1 MSELEVAVTNEFSA
15 DCATDT
21 TIARIVDY
29 ALATDFAN
37 LPGPVVHECKR
48 RLIDTFGCA
57 IAGFDDEPS
66 RIARIVALKG
76 EAAGG
81 ATILG
86 TGRHV
91 LPELACF
98 ANGVAMRC
106 MDGNDCFPGGGG
118 HPSGVIAPVL
128 AAAQMAGAD
137 ARAVIAAIVIGYDA
151 HYRLWQACRVL
162 RKGFDHSFYSAV
174 AAAVAVAK
182 VLRLDRAAFANA
194 LAIAITPNLPFAVTR
209 RGALS
214 MWKGC
219 AEAHAAKN
227 GLFAAELARAGMS
240 GPALA
245 IEGAMAVRA
254 LFGPFELA
262 AFPNEGGDYA
272 ILRTDMKFYVTE
284 YHSQGPIFAALK
296 LRSEIDLAAVTA
308 ITIHTYEFAYREIGS
323 GAEKWRP
330 LTRETAD
337 HSMPYIVAAA
347 LADGAFSDAVFA
359 PARFADPKILALAD
373 TISVREDADINR
385 DYPRKFR
392 CRVDITTADGATR
405 SASVDYPHGHH
416 LDPVSDAEVE
426 AKFRELAG
434 RKLPR
439 EKVEALLATLWGFDK
454 AANADAVFALADIEA
469 GRD

>member
-1 MSELEVAVTNEFSA
+1 M
-15 DCATDT
+15 TDGS
-21 TIARIVDY
+21 IARIVDY
-29 ALATDFAN
+29 ALATDFAS
-37 LPGPVVHECKR
+37 LPAAVVHEGKR
-48 RLIDTFGCA
+48 RLIDTCGCA
-57 IAGFDDEPS
+57 VAGFDDEPS
-66 RIARIVALKG
+66 RIARAVALKS
-76 EAAGG
+76 EITGG
-81 ATILG
+81 ASVLG
-86 TGRHV
+86 TRRRA

-98 ANGVAMRC
+98 ANGVAARC

-128 AAAQMAGAD
+128 AAAQVA
-137 ARAVIAAIVIGYDA
+137 AVDGRGIIAAIVIGYDV
-151 HYRLWQACRVL
+151 HYRLWQACQVI
-162 RKGFDHSFYSAV
+162 RKGFDHPFYSAV
-174 AAAVAVAK
+174 AAAAGVAK
-182 VLRLDRAAFANA
+182 VLGLDRGAFTNA

-245 IEGAMAVRA
+245 IEGAMAVRET
-254 LFGPFELA
+254 FGPFALA

-272 ILRTDMKFYVTE
+272 ILRADMKFHVTE

-296 LRSEIDLAAVTA
+296 LRRDIDIDAIAA
-308 ITIHTYEFAYREIGS
+308 ITIYTYEFAYREIGS

-359 PARFADPKILALAD
+359 PERFNDAKILAIAD
-373 TISVREDADINR
+373 KITIREDADINR
-385 DYPRKFR
+385 DYPGKFR
-392 CRVDITTADGATR
+392 CRVDITTRDGTTR
-405 SASVDYPHGHH
+405 SAGVDYPHGHH
-416 LDPVSDAEVE
+416 LDPMSDAEVE
-426 AKFRELAG
+426 AKFRELAS

-439 EKVEALLATLWGFDK
+439 EKVDATLRALWGFQ
-454 AANADAVFALADIEA
+454 ASGADGIFEIVDIEA
-469 GRD
+469 GRA

>member
-1 MSELEVAVTNEFSA
+1 VKDA
-15 DCATDT
+15 

-29 ALATDFAN
+29 ALATDFAG
-37 LPGPVVHECKR
+37 LPAAVVHEAKR
-48 RLIDTFGCA
+48 HLIDTFGLA

-66 RIARIVALKG
+66 RIARTVARGG
-76 EAAGG
+76 ESAGG
-81 ATILG
+81 ASILG
-86 TGRHV
+86 ARRRA

-118 HPSGVIAPVL
+118 HPSGVVAPVL
-128 AAAQMAGAD
+128 AAGQMVNAD
-137 ARAVIAAIVIGYDA
+137 GRAMIAAIAIGYDV
-151 HYRLWQACRVL
+151 HWRLWQACRVL
-162 RKGFDHSFYSAV
+162 RKGFDHPFYSGVAA
-174 AAAVAVAK
+174 AAAVAK
-182 VLRLDRAAFANA
+182 VMGLDRAAFANA

-240 GPALA
+240 GPELA
-245 IEGAMAVRA
+245 IEGAMAVRE
-254 LFGPFELA
+254 LFGPFELKP
-262 AFPNEGGDYA
+262 FPNAGGEHA
-272 ILRTDMKFYVTE
+272 LLLTDMKFHVTE

-296 LRSEIDLAAVTA
+296 LAREIDVAAITA

-347 LADGAFSDAVFA
+347 LADGAFSDEVFA
-359 PARFADPKILALAD
+359 PARFADPKILAIAD
-373 TISVREDADINR
+373 KITIRENAEMNR
-385 DYPRKFR
+385 DFPGKFR
-392 CRVDITTADGATR
+392 CRVEIAMRDGATR

-416 LDPVSDAEVE
+416 LDPMSDAEVE
-426 AKFRELAG
+426 AKFRALAG
-434 RKLPR
+434 RKLAG
-439 EKVEALLATLWGFDK
+439 EKVEALLTALWGFDK
-454 AANADAVFALADIEA
+454 AAGADEVFAIAEIEA
-469 GRD
+469 DR

>member
-1 MSELEVAVTNEFSA
+1 VTDA
-15 DCATDT
+15 
-21 TIARIVDY
+21 TIARIVEY
-29 ALATDFAN
+29 ALATNFTS
-37 LPGPVVHECKR
+37 LPAAVVHDCKR

-57 IAGFDDEPS
+57 VAGFDDTPS
-66 RIARIVALKG
+66 RIARAVGLNG
-76 EAAGG
+76 ESAGG

-86 TGRHV
+86 TGRRA

-128 AAAQMAGAD
+128 AAGQMAAAD
-137 ARAVIAAIVIGYDA
+137 GRALIAAIVVGYDV

-174 AAAVAVAK
+174 AAAAGVAK
-182 VLRLDRAAFANA
+182 VLGLDRAAFTNA

-219 AEAHAAKN
+219 AEAHAARN
-227 GLFAAELARAGMS
+227 GLFAAELAREGMS

-245 IEGAMAVRA
+245 IEGAMAVRE

-262 AFPNEGGDYA
+262 AFPLDGGAFA
-272 ILRTDMKFYVTE
+272 ILRADMKFYVTE

-296 LRSEIDLAAVTA
+296 LRREIDIDAIAA
-308 ITIHTYEFAYREIGS
+308 INIGTYEFAHREIGS

-337 HSMPYIVAAA
+337 HSMPYIVAVA

-359 PARFADPKILALAD
+359 PERFADPKILALAD
-373 TISVREDADINR
+373 KILIRQEGEFNR
-385 DYPRKFR
+385 DYPGKFR
-392 CRVDITTADGATR
+392 CRVDITTHDGITR
-405 SASVDYPHGHH
+405 SAGVDYPHGHH
-416 LDPVSDAEVE
+416 LDPMSDQEVE
-426 AKFRELAG
+426 AKFRDLAS

-439 EKVEALLATLWGFDK
+439 ERVDTALTALWGFDE
-454 AANADAVFALADIEA
+454 APQADGIFEIVDIEA
-469 GRD
+469 GRA

>member
-1 MSELEVAVTNEFSA
+1 VTDA
-15 DCATDT
+15 
-21 TIARIVDY
+21 TIARIVDH
-29 ALATDFAN
+29 ALATDFAR
-37 LPGPVVHECKR
+37 LPAAVVHECKR

-66 RIARIVALKG
+66 RIARTVAL
-76 EAAGG
+76 G
-81 ATILG
+81 AESTRGASILG
-86 TGRHV
+86 TRRRA

-98 ANGVAMRC
+98 VNGVAMRC

-118 HPSGVIAPVL
+118 HPSGVIAPVM
-128 AAAQMAGAD
+128 ATGQMAGVD
-137 ARAVIAAIVIGYDA
+137 GRALIAAITIGYDV

-162 RKGFDHSFYSAV
+162 RKGFDHPFYSAV
-174 AAAVAVAK
+174 AAAAGVAK

-219 AEAHAAKN
+219 AEAHAARN

-240 GPALA
+240 GPERA
-245 IEGAMAVRA
+245 IEGAMAVRE

-262 AFPNEGGDYA
+262 HFPNEGGDHAIQDFA
-272 ILRTDMKFYVTE
+272 ILLADMKFHVTE

-296 LRSEIDLAAVTA
+296 LRREIDVDAITA
-308 ITIHTYEFAYREIGS
+308 ITIHTYEFAFREIGS

-359 PARFADPKILALAD
+359 PERFTDPKILAIAD
-373 TISVREDADINR
+373 KITIREDAEINR
-385 DYPRKFR
+385 DFPGRFR
-392 CRVDITTADGATR
+392 CRVDITTRDGATH
-405 SASVDYPHGHH
+405 SAGVDYPHGHH
-416 LDPVSDAEVE
+416 LDPMSDAEVE
-426 AKFRELAG
+426 AKFRGLAA
-434 RKLPR
+434 RKLAT
-439 EKVEALLATLWGFDK
+439 EKVDALLAALWEFDK
-454 AANADAVFALADIEA
+454 TASADGIFEIVDIEA
-469 GRD
+469 GRGAS

>member
-1 MSELEVAVTNEFSA
+1 M
-15 DCATDT
+15 TDDA

-29 ALATDFAN
+29 ALATEFAR
-37 LPGPVVHECKR
+37 LPQRVVHECKR

-57 IAGFDDEPS
+57 VAGFDDEPS
-66 RIARIVALKG
+66 RIARAVARTG
-76 EAAGG
+76 EANG
-81 ATILG
+81 ASLLG
-86 TGRHV
+86 TGRRA

-128 AAAQMAGAD
+128 AAGQMAGAD
-137 ARAVIAAIVIGYDA
+137 ARAMIAAIVIGYDV

-162 RKGFDHSFYSAV
+162 RKGFDHPFYSGV

-182 VLRLDRAAFANA
+182 VLRLDRAAFVNA
-194 LAIAITPNLPFAVTR
+194 VAIAVTPNLPFAVTR

-227 GLFAAELARAGMS
+227 GLFAAELAGAGMS

-245 IEGAMAVRA
+245 IEGAMAVREM
-254 LFGPFELA
+254 FGPFELA

-272 ILRTDMKFYVTE
+272 IMRADMKFYVTE

-296 LRSEIDLAAVTA
+296 LRREIGADDIADVIAA
-308 ITIHTYEFAYREIGS
+308 ITIHTYAFAHREIGS
-323 GAEKWRP
+323 GPEKWRP

-347 LADGAFSDAVFA
+347 LVDGAFSDAVFA
-359 PARFADPKILALAD
+359 PARFTDPKILALAD
-373 TISVREDADINR
+373 KIAIREDADINR
-385 DYPRKFR
+385 DFPAKFR
-392 CRVDITTADGATR
+392 CRVDIATRDGAVR

-416 LDPVSDAEVE
+416 LDPMTDAEVE
-426 AKFRELAG
+426 TKFRDLAS
-434 RKLPR
+434 RKLPKDR
-439 EKVEALLATLWGFDK
+439 IEALLAALWRFDE
-454 AANADAVFALADIEA
+454 AANADGVFEMVGVL
-469 GRD
+469 